1 MKQRILAILL
11 SLTMIFT
18 LVPTAMAADGE
29 SAAPAMS
36 GNCSAEG
43 NENNVQ
49 WNFNS
54 STGTLTISGTG
65 KMANLNNSTET
76 ENISNGAG
84 TYPWANL
91 KDSITEIVIDDGV
104 TSIGSKA
111 FIAYTNVTSVSIG
124 KNVSEIG
131 VGALSQLSAC
141 TTFNVS
147 SENSNFTTD
156 PTEALFDHSKT
167 KLIAFPL
174 WFFCYDV

>member
-1 MKQRILAILL
+1 MKKRLLSAILSFCML
-11 SLTMIFT
+11 LTMA
-18 LVPTAMAADGE
+18 PTVAFAADGDDE
-29 SAAPAMS
+29 AANTISLADATETS
-36 GNCSAEG
+36 GTCGAGDSEDS
-43 NENNVQ
+43 VK

-65 KMANLNNSTET
+65 KMSNLNNSTET
-76 ENISNGAG
+76 ENISDGAG

-91 KDSITEIVIDDGV
+91 KDSITNIVINDGV

-111 FIAYTNVTSVSIG
+111 FIAYTNVTSVNIG
-124 KNVSEIG
+124 KDVSEIG

-156 PTEALFDHSKT
+156 TTGALLTIQRQS
-167 KLIAFPL
+167 
-174 WFFCYDV
+174 